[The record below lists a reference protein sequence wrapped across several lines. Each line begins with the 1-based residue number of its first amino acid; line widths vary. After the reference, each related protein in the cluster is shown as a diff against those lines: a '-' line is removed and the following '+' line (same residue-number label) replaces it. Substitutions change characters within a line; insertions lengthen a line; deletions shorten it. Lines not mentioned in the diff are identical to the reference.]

1 MYTYMHTHM
10 WRREELWCLSVCEIH
25 FGGKV
30 FALFIISSFAFFFLS
45 IIRVA
50 CRWTD
55 GRGVMVIWS
64 RRCAAE
70 VLSIFLVLLLLE

>member
-1 MYTYMHTHM
+1 M
-10 WRREELWCLSVCEIH
+10 
-25 FGGKV
+25 